1 MNLDEFRMALSS
13 DATIENEKLKSELK
27 DLREE
32 TKREI
37 IELKNKN
44 EEYEQW
50 CKQLGRRCF
59 VHTGGAMCMSC
70 GIGCCDYMLTYEDWD
85 AITNY
90 IRKNKLP
97 RTPETYEK
105 VIEFMKDRRSKK

>member
-13 DATIENEKLKSELK
+13 DATIENEELKSELK

-32 TKREI
+32 TEREI

-44 EEYEQW
+44 EKYEQW
-50 CKQLGRRCF
+50 SKQLGRRSF

-70 GIGCCDYMLTYEDWD
+70 GIGCCDYML
-85 AITNY
+85 
-90 IRKNKLP
+90 KC
-97 RTPETYEK
+97 
-105 VIEFMKDRRSKK
+105 

>member
-32 TKREI
+32 TEREI

-44 EEYEQW
+44 EEYEWW
-50 CKQLGRRCF
+50 CKQLGKKMFR
-59 VHTGGAMCMSC
+59 S
-70 GIGCCDYMLTYEDWD
+70 Y
-85 AITNY
+85 
-90 IRKNKLP
+90 
-97 RTPETYEK
+97 
-105 VIEFMKDRRSKK
+105 RRSNVYELWYWML